1 MVSSTSGQPRAIGPK
16 GLPCPDDTERRR
28 YDSPV
33 IEPGESEV
41 PAEPEAPGAS
51 LPTDP
56 PLGRNRDFLTF
67 LFGQGLSSLGDSVTF
82 TALPILVLLLTG
94 SGLAM
99 GLVGVLG
106 TLPDLLLGLPAGAL
120 ADRWDRRK
128 MMLGADLGR
137 AVLTATIPLSAA
149 LGLPT
154 MTVVVLVAFP
164 INCLRV
170 LWLAAYT
177 AAVPGLVGRSQVGRA
192 QAILEAVFNTGF
204 ILGPAIAGILSAIIG
219 PAQTIAFDAASFV
232 VSAGALFLIDR
243 SLKPPPRPA
252 DSHVLADIR
261 EGVAFVVG
269 HPVLRQVIAF
279 WGLVAIGT
287 GGIPQA
293 LTYNIQVDRSQSSAV
308 LGLVLSSFGVGALGG
323 ALVAGRLM
331 GGSLGRL
338 MLIGMASTGG
348 LLIFI
353 AVGPPIPIVAASAF
367 LAGVSQSIVFIAY
380 ITLRTGHSPDAL
392 LGRVGSTARLVS
404 IGLTPVGLLVAGI
417 VIDAANGA
425 VALGAMGTWML
436 GIAIAF
442 LFSATVRGARAPA
455 PRLAET

>member
-1 MVSSTSGQPRAIGPK
+1 M
-16 GLPCPDDTERRR
+16 
-28 YDSPV
+28 

-41 PAEPEAPGAS
+41 LAELDVARRSGAGVEPEPAPPAS
-51 LPTDP
+51 PPVPPDP
-56 PLGRNRDFLTF
+56 PIGRTRDFLTF

-82 TALPILVLLLTG
+82 TALPILVLFLTG

-99 GLVGVLG
+99 GIVGVLG

-128 MMLGADLGR
+128 MMLGADIGR
-137 AVLTATIPLSAA
+137 ALLTAAIPLSYVM
-149 LGLPT
+149 GLPT
-154 MTVVVLVAFP
+154 MTVVLLVAFP

-177 AAVPGLVGRSQVGRA
+177 AAVPGLVGRAQVGRA

-204 ILGPAIAGILSAIIG
+204 ILGPAIAGILSTTIG
-219 PAQTIAFDAASFV
+219 PALTIAFDAASFV
-232 VSAGALFLIDR
+232 VSAGALFLVRR
-243 SLKPPPRPA
+243 SLKPPPRPEG
-252 DSHVLADIR
+252 SHVLADIR
-261 EGVAFVVG
+261 EGISFVVG
-269 HPVLRQVIAF
+269 HSVLRQVIAF
-279 WGLVAIGT
+279 WGLVQIGT
-287 GGIPQA
+287 AGIPQA
-293 LTYNIQVDRSQSSAV
+293 LTYNIQVDRGESPAV
-308 LGLVLSSFGVGALGG
+308 LGFVLSSFGVGALIG
-323 ALVAGRLM
+323 ALGAGRLM

-338 MLIGMASTGG
+338 MLTGMATTGA

-353 AVGPPIPIVAASAF
+353 AFGPPIPLVAGSAF
-367 LAGVSQSIVFIAY
+367 LAGVSQSIVLIAY

-404 IGLTPVGLLVAGI
+404 IGLTPVGLLVVGV

-425 VALGAMGTWML
+425 VAVGGMGAWML

-442 LFSATVRGARAPA
+442 LFSATVRGARGPA
-455 PRLAET
+455 TRLDAA